1 MSQNP
6 EKNKS
11 ATPISELNGYEQLKQ
26 GLQSGQFKPTI
37 GITLDFDLIEVEN
50 GKVVFKG
57 NPAEN
62 HMNPIGTIHG
72 GYAATILDSAL
83 GCAVHSTLDVGERYT
98 TVDLNVK
105 YIRAMMPGMGPVFC
119 TGEVVHKGRR
129 TATANA
135 TLVDENGKLLAHG
148 NTTCIIL

>member
-1 MSQNP
+1 MSQQESKKNP
-6 EKNKS
+6 ANDLMS
-11 ATPISELNGYEQLKQ
+11 LTGYDQLKM
-26 GLQSGQFKPTI
+26 GLESKQFKPSI
-37 GITLDFDLIEVEN
+37 GTTLEFDLIDVEK
-50 GKVVFKG
+50 GKVTFRG
-57 NPAEN
+57 NPSEK

-72 GYAATILDSAL
+72 GYAATLLDSAL
-83 GCAVHSTLDVGERYT
+83 GCAVHSTLEAGERYT

-105 YIRAMMPGMGPVFC
+105 YIRAMMPGMGPVTC
-119 TGEVVHKGRR
+119 VGEIVHKGRK